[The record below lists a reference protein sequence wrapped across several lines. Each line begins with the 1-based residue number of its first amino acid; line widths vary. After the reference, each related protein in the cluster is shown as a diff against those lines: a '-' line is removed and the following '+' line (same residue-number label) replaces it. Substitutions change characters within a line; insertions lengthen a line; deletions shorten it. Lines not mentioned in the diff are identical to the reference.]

1 VGRRARDADRLLGLY
16 SDDVVLLGYNKNS
29 PPASPTKLEGKA
41 SIEPMLR
48 DVFGREM
55 TRELTAE
62 VVGEGRLS
70 YNEHCEYPD
79 GNRVFASVVCDLRD
93 GEDRPSGP
101 AGNLGRIGSPPP
113 SLLVERSE

>member
-1 VGRRARDADRLLGLY
+1 MATNAQATFEALREAIKARDADRLLGLY

-55 TRELTAE
+55 THELTDE

-93 GEDRPSGP
+93 GKIVRQVQQETWD
-101 AGNLGRIGSPPP
+101 
-113 SLLVERSE
+113 E